1 MFKKCDQHI
10 ITIVNLAKWQEG
22 LIMSYIEAGSTV
34 TVVSDSGVEA
44 EALVVSSSAK
54 KIRINMQ
61 GVPLNFLIDSK
72 GNWIAKFSGLNF
84 SILKN
89 DN

>member
-1 MFKKCDQHI
+1 LFKKCDQHI
-10 ITIVNLAKWQEG
+10 ITIVNLAKWKEG

>member
-1 MFKKCDQHI
+1 
-10 ITIVNLAKWQEG
+10 
-22 LIMSYIEAGSTV
+22 MSYIVAGSTV

-44 EALVVSSSAK
+44 DARFVSSYAK

-89 DN
+89 DNWLI